1 MKTTVEFQPLF
12 SYASWPIAIVWIL
25 FMAVFAVTLY
35 LFLVN
40 KRKVKD
46 IAAVKPIPK
55 PIKAPARPGEIKQ
68 KYLNKLAII
77 HSNVLEKTISVRE
90 SYEQMSMCIRQF
102 VYEMT
107 GIKVTNYTL
116 EDVKQ
121 ANMTQLA
128 AIMEEYY
135 AQQFVYETLGDSL
148 ASIEKTKRIIEKWS

>member
-1 MKTTVEFQPLF
+1 MKTTVECQPLF
-12 SYASWPIAIVWIL
+12 SYDIWPIAIVWIL